1 MGLDGIIEAL
11 APYKGILIC
20 LLALVILLLLILVT
34 ALFIRQQRLSRRL
47 NYFMRGSDA
56 ESLEKTL
63 REVMDDNRQ
72 VKIQLKNNVDEIVR
86 INENLLTAYRK
97 IGIVKFNAFP
107 GMAGKVSSSIAM
119 LNNENN
125 GIVITSIHGQE
136 GCYTY
141 VKEIMNGK
149 SISPLTKEDEEAL
162 KKALQMQV

>member
-107 GMAGKVSSSIAM
+107 GLAGKVSSSIAL

>member
-34 ALFIRQQRLSRRL
+34 VLFIRQQRLSRRL

>member
-20 LLALVILLLLILVT
+20 LLALVILLLLILV
-34 ALFIRQQRLSRRL
+34 AVLFIRQQRLSRRL

-72 VKIQLKNNVDEIVR
+72 VKIQLKNNVDEIVQ